1 MCPAQL
7 HSIYEEQRTP
17 YNDDEGRSY
26 IDDSREGDSKLYAT
40 PQQDDGVDDGNTQMG
55 DDRTPEQ
62 THFEQHLSDTSEDER
77 DVTHNIDRDSRREGF
92 SEAERYGHQEHP
104 DTAPQEDRD
113 RAISKW
119 NGEDV
124 EHSIAT
130 SQDSPIISIRPV
142 RDQDQDD
149 SATTQHS
156 DMANNQGEEENRA
169 EPGQEA
175 NVETA
180 ALGLLFAKRP
190 GAATGASTMW
200 TPWANLG
207 GSQSNLKD
215 PAAKMDCSGMGEPK
229 CLCGPQPVTVAPGCT
244 ALVYDHCENTLKCVN
259 RGFYGDY

>member
-7 HSIYEEQRTP
+7 HSVNEEP
-17 YNDDEGRSY
+17 YNDQGRIY
-26 IDDSREGDSKLYAT
+26 GDDREGGKSKLHAT
-40 PQQDDGVDDGNTQMG
+40 AEQVDGVTDGKTQMG

-62 THFEQHLSDTSEDER
+62 RYFEQVFSDNTGDER
-77 DVTHNIDRDSRREGF
+77 DVTHNIDRDSRGEGF

-104 DTAPQEDRD
+104 AAAPQEDWE
-113 RAISKW
+113 RAISNW
-119 NGEDV
+119 NDEGV
-124 EHSIAT
+124 EHAIAT
-130 SQDSPIISIRPV
+130 SQDSRIISTGPV

-149 SATTQHS
+149 FATTQHS

-207 GSQSNLKD
+207 GSLNKD
-215 PAAKMDCSGMGEPK
+215 PVAKVDCSGMGEPK

-244 ALVYDHCENTLKCVN
+244 ALVYDHCENTLNCVN
-259 RGFYGDY
+259 QGFNGDY